1 MTVCSPSDRT
11 GSLHRASVSRPAF
24 PPFRLV
30 GIRTIIKIP
39 DDLLSQGVKRFCF
52 VHFFHGIHD
61 NITGNDL
68 IFPAGIKIALKS
80 FLIERQQ
87 MDPQDLLS
95 LEFRIILNILDH
107 KPDQIQKFLSPDK
120 KVHAHHHIKMAD
132 QLSGIVSF
140 TLELKNSISAFWS
153 SFSIFIASRS
163 FSSSNFLPKRLS
175 SSLAKSFNCS
185 AR

>member
-1 MTVCSPSDRT
+1 MTELDHCIGLQCPGQHS
-11 GSLHRASVSRPAF
+11 HH
-24 PPFRLV
+24 FRLV

-140 TLELKNSISAFWS
+140 TLEPKKLHQRPSGLILYLYSLPELFFLKFSAEATFQLPGK
-153 SFSIFIASRS
+153 IF
-163 FSSSNFLPKRLS
+163 
-175 SSLAKSFNCS
+175 
-185 AR
+185 